1 MLWKLPNLLCY
12 VPPNLLC
19 YVLFGIFYASNRRRF
34 QLFLVVDLYLYSRAV
49 YFQIDSGLKY
59 FNLNKL
65 TVKGSFGEKDYQYRK
80 MRITNEF
87 FGINLPRKIQIT
99 KNDLV
104 LAKKHS

>member
-1 MLWKLPNLLCY
+1 MY
-12 VPPNLLC
+12 
-19 YVLFGIFYASNRRRF
+19 
-34 QLFLVVDLYLYSRAV
+34 FLVPLCFQSTTFPTFFGDRPFIFTPVI

-65 TVKGSFGEKDYQYRK
+65 TVKGIFAEKDYQYRK

-87 FGINLPRKIQIT
+87 FGINLPRKSQIT